1 MGLAIYDLN
10 NFLKADTELANIAG
24 KAMSYFPVI
33 AYSEETPPFV
43 IYYASPSISSV
54 EDWWNRY
61 DNIRYCIYDSDVDRL
76 YRLSER
82 FLYLLGR
89 GHTVGDSGGIQSNSS
104 RILSSYFVD
113 SSIEEPEEK
122 DGWYKMD
129 LDFRLYHVVK

>member
-1 MGLAIYDLN
+1 MSLAIYDLN
-10 NFLKADTELANIAG
+10 SFLKSDTQLANIAG
-24 KAMSYFPVI
+24 KTMNFFPVI

-43 IYYASPSISSV
+43 IYYASPSVSSV

-82 FLYLLGR
+82 FITLLSR
-89 GHTVGDSGGIQSNSS
+89 GDEIAQANGAQSNSS
-104 RILSSYFVD
+104 RILSTFFVD

-129 LDFRLYHVVK
+129 LDFRMHHVVK